1 MIEATYLLL
10 ALCAVVGLC
19 GLALIRWLEGGDD

>member
-1 MIEATYLLL
+1 MIEAMYLLL

-19 GLALIRWLEGGDD
+19 GLALIRWLGGSDE